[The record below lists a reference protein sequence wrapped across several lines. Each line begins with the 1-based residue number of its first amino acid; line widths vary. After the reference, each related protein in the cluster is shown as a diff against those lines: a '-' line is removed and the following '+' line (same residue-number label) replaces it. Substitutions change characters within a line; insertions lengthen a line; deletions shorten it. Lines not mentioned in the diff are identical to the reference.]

1 MRIAILNWRDSSH
14 PEAGGAE
21 LYSESVA
28 RELAAEGHD
37 VTLVTSRPAATA
49 PRERRDGYR
58 VVRRGGR
65 FTLYPWVLLWLLR
78 HRNRI
83 DGVIDSQNGIPFF
96 SPLVVGRRVPVVLLM
111 HHVHQNQFALYF
123 GPLVARVGRWL
134 ESTAARRVYGR
145 RTVAAV
151 SPSTRAAVRTRLRL
165 RGLVHLAPCGLGEA
179 AAPSVTVRGSVPRI
193 VCVGRLV
200 PHKRLDLLLDALP
213 AVLARVPG
221 LVVDLVGDGQDR
233 DALAARAARP
243 TRAGSS
249 DPRA

>member
-96 SPLVVGRRVPVVLLM
+96 SPLWWVGG
-111 HHVHQNQFALYF
+111 Y
-123 GPLVARVGRWL
+123 RW
-134 ESTAARRVYGR
+134 
-145 RTVAAV
+145 
-151 SPSTRAAVRTRLRL
+151 
-165 RGLVHLAPCGLGEA
+165 C
-179 AAPSVTVRGSVPRI
+179 
-193 VCVGRLV
+193 C
-200 PHKRLDLLLDALP
+200 
-213 AVLARVPG
+213 
-221 LVVDLVGDGQDR
+221 
-233 DALAARAARP
+233 
-243 TRAGSS
+243 
-249 DPRA
+249 